1 MMSIYLT
8 ECIGIIQPEGGQE
21 VTEDAACAERKQVV
35 LYTPPRS
42 MGKGSRKLIKETIE

>member
-1 MMSIYLT
+1 MRSIYLS

-35 LYTPPRS
+35 LYTGLHLLHTVW
-42 MGKGSRKLIKETIE
+42 GKAVESG